1 MFDWV
6 LQQIGSGV
14 YTVLVVVV
22 QREEDCGPPRQVA
35 EERSHQ
41 KGRTRINE
49 RKEKRK
55 KERKKKK
62 KS

>member
-1 MFDWV
+1 MGICVCVYMFDWV

-22 QREEDCGPPRQVA
+22 QREDDCGPPRQVA

-41 KGRTRINE
+41 KRE
-49 RKEKRK
+49 D
-55 KERKKKK
+55 
-62 KS
+62 